1 MLQLRGTV
9 GAGTTTEA
17 GGTSAVTLT
26 LPFEDRRKSR
36 LLARLDDGREAAV
49 VLPRGTVLVDG
60 VCLLDDQSNV
70 VVTIKAAVETLSVAY
85 ASDRHQMLRAAYH
98 LGNRHI
104 PVQIGHDWLAYQHDH
119 VLDDLA
125 RSLGLV
131 VKVEERPFEPEAGGY
146 GQSHGHAHGEDHA
159 HHEH

>member
-1 MLQLRGTV
+1 MLQLRGTID
-9 GAGTTTEA
+9 AGTLNGNREH
-17 GGTSAVTLT
+17 SAVTLT
-26 LPFEDRRKSR
+26 LPFEERRKSR
-36 LLARLDDGREAAV
+36 LLTRLDDGREAAV
-49 VLPRGTVLVDG
+49 VLPRGTVLADG
-60 VCLLDDQSNV
+60 VCLLDDQANV
-70 VVTIKAAVETLSVAY
+70 VVTIKAATENLSVAY
-85 ASDRHQMLRAAYH
+85 AQDRHQMLRAAYH

-146 GQSHGHAHGEDHA
+146 GQSHGHPHGADHP